1 MNIVGLILQEVG
13 GRLQD
18 AASEADSNPT
28 NNKNAPKVGFGD
40 TTEPGVT
47 HSPSRKMLNK
57 AGNMMGGSGG
67 SPVGNAKF
75 NQAPA
80 KDASSIGGPDK
91 SDTQLFNT
99 SNFSSTGVA

>member
-57 AGNMMGGSGG
+57 AGSMMGG

>member
-57 AGNMMGGSGG
+57 AGNMMGGS
-67 SPVGNAKF
+67 PVGNTKF

-91 SDTQLFNT
+91 SDNQLFNT